1 MDKKVE
7 SALQIEKLPLER
19 IAELADFIEVSTGN
33 AEDIFRKLEK
43 ALDGLS
49 AAAPAGFGA
58 ISSEVDKVY
67 RREMDKLK
75 VCSSTL
81 DRWRGQEPNSAQTRE
96 IERIGWELTQL
107 QSKYLRIIEMAE
119 QLSAD

>member
-1 MDKKVE
+1 MEKKVE
-7 SALQIEKLPLER
+7 SVSHIEKLPLER
-19 IAELADFIEVSTGN
+19 IAELANFIEISTGN

-43 ALDGLS
+43 ALDSLS
-49 AAAPAGFGA
+49 TAAPSGFGA
-58 ISSEVDKVY
+58 ISGEVDKVY

-81 DRWRGQEPNSAQTRE
+81 DRWRGKEPDPSQTRE

-107 QSKYLRIIEMAE
+107 QSKYLRIIQMAE
-119 QLSAD
+119 KLSSD